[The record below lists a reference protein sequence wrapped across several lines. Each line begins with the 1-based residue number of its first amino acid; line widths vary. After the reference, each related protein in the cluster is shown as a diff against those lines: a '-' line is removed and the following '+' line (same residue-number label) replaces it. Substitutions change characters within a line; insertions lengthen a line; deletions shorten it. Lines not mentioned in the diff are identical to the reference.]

1 MAGKSI
7 SDGKADLKVRLMV
20 SSLYMMAYATSL
32 EGQVTTNL
40 TVFAT
45 SSFKAHAL
53 ISTVSVIQ
61 GVVLCM

>member
-1 MAGKSI
+1 
-7 SDGKADLKVRLMV
+7 
-20 SSLYMMAYATSL
+20 MAYATSL
-32 EGQVTTNL
+32 EGQVTTNM

-61 GVVLCM
+61 GVVLCMLWQGARELKTWLTQDSNR

>member
-1 MAGKSI
+1 MQVG
-7 SDGKADLKVRLMV
+7 LMF